1 MDHILLL
8 KWALNFF
15 ELAACIT
22 GFLHW
27 HKIKDSYWKWFPIY
41 LGLIVLMEFT
51 GKFILQ
57 VLEDPQ
63 LNIRYYKYLVIPFQF
78 LFFFWLFRQYFNTK
92 QASRNINIVCAIY
105 IVCWVVD
112 MVYVSKEKWWFSSFS
127 YTIGNIILLG
137 LILSCLYKIIKS
149 DDILQFRASMMFWV
163 CLGLLFFYLGSLP
176 FFGLWNYLNNNHPAI
191 FDNYW
196 YIQMALN
203 YLMYFTFSL
212 GFIWHKPK

>member
-1 MDHILLL
+1 
-8 KWALNFF
+8 
-15 ELAACIT
+15 
-22 GFLHW
+22 
-27 HKIKDSYWKWFPIY
+27 
-41 LGLIVLMEFT
+41 
-51 GKFILQ
+51 
-57 VLEDPQ
+57 
-63 LNIRYYKYLVIPFQF
+63 
-78 LFFFWLFRQYFNTK
+78 
-92 QASRNINIVCAIY
+92 
-105 IVCWVVD
+105 